1 MKSGDADEF
10 IDYLMDG
17 GASVRHKG
25 YVYHFSGF
33 VYHPGPAQV
42 AGEHRKIPLD
52 KRTV

>member
-1 MKSGDADEF
+1 MKGGDADEF

-25 YVYHFSGF
+25 YVYHFRICVPSR
-33 VYHPGPAQV
+33 PAEV
-42 AGEHRKIPLD
+42 AGKHRKIPLD